1 MRSPIPISS
10 LDIETKIKYACVIVA
25 IALSTTIA
33 FHDVKAEE
41 PPRAEKGTK
50 SKNIA
55 TQREERVYIVMRKAA
70 AYPVTDVAG
79 CIGGVRF
86 AASLYADLL
95 RQGALKSEEYT
106 KFSMETQLRF
116 ALENGTPVDM
126 NAFGIV
132 FEMLRANSASWAEV
146 SENEGDNYA
155 QQTALWE
162 AITCKFNSGYTGIP
176 KSGPLPKATVVQIVD
191 LMIAEQQKSK

>member
-1 MRSPIPISS
+1 M
-10 LDIETKIKYACVIVA
+10 KIKYAFVIAA
-25 IALSTTIA
+25 IVLSTTIV

-41 PPRAEKGTK
+41 LPKAGKGAK

-55 TQREERVYIVMRKAA
+55 AQREERVYILMRKAA
-70 AYPVTDVAG
+70 VYPVTDVAG

-86 AASLYADLL
+86 ATSLYADLL
-95 RQGALKSEEYT
+95 RQGALQSEEYT
-106 KFSMETQLRF
+106 KFSIETQLRF

-126 NAFGIV
+126 NAFWIA
-132 FEMLRANSASWAEV
+132 FEMLRINSASWAEV
-146 SENEGDNYA
+146 SENGGNDYA

-162 AITCKFNSGYTGIP
+162 AITCKFNSGYAGIP
-176 KSGPLPKATVVQIVD
+176 KSGPLPKAAVVQIVE